1 MIIRPFCFEIFST
14 ACSNFSVQYNFQSV
28 SIALIIMSASQCT
41 IDDDGCKAGEQ
52 AEWVFS
58 TASASV
64 FVGAIV
70 GQLTV
75 KFNYIFL

>member
-1 MIIRPFCFEIFST
+1 
-14 ACSNFSVQYNFQSV
+14 
-28 SIALIIMSASQCT
+28 MSASQCT
-41 IDDDGCKAGEQ
+41 LNDDACKSGDQ
-52 AEWVFS
+52 ADWVFS

-75 KFNYIFL
+75 S

>member
-1 MIIRPFCFEIFST
+1 
-14 ACSNFSVQYNFQSV
+14 
-28 SIALIIMSASQCT
+28 MSASQCT